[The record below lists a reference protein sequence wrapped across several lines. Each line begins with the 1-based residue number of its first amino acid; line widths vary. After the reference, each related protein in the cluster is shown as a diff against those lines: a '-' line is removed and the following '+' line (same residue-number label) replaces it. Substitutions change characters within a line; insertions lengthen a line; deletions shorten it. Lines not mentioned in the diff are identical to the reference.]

1 MGIQN
6 KRNLPGKGVKVAGEK
21 IAVVTGGNKGVGFGA
36 CRLLAKAGVRV
47 VLTARDKGRGAEAAD
62 KLRDEGFDVHFH
74 QLDITED
81 ASVKALETYLAK
93 ELNRLDILINNAAI
107 LNDRSLT
114 SLTLE
119 LGTLKEMMDTNVYGA
134 LRVSQALAPLLK
146 ESPAGRIVNVSS
158 WFGSMANMQGGGY
171 AAYRMTKA
179 ALNAL
184 TQIMAEDLHG
194 TNVTV
199 NAACPGWVRTDM
211 GGGGA
216 PNSWEEGADTPVW
229 LALQDKD
236 GPNKG
241 FFQGRKPHPW

>member
-1 MGIQN
+1 MA
-6 KRNLPGKGVKVAGEK
+6 VKK
-21 IAVVTGGNKGVGFGA
+21 IAAVTGGNKGVGFGA
-36 CRLLAKAGVRV
+36 CRLLAKAGARV
-47 VLTARDKGRGAEAAD
+47 VLTARDKGRGEEAAA
-62 KLRDEGFDVHFH
+62 KLRGEGFDVRFH
-74 QLDITED
+74 QLDITGD

-93 ELNRLDILINNAAI
+93 EFGRLDILINNAAI

-114 SLTLE
+114 SLTVDLD
-119 LGTLKEMMDTNVYGA
+119 TLKEMMDTNLYGA
-134 LRVSQALAPLLK
+134 LRVSQALVPLLRK
-146 ESPAGRIVNVSS
+146 SPSGRIVNVSS
-158 WFGSMANMQGGGY
+158 WFGSMANMQGDGY

-194 TNVTV
+194 TNITV
-199 NAACPGWVRTDM
+199 NAACPGWVRTNM

-229 LALQDKD
+229 LALQEEG